1 MKGILEKTTSKGW
14 IVKDIIGEPLIKT
27 YPLHPSNVENLEPCL
42 LGEYGEVNFEIFKEY
57 SNNNTNE
64 VQVYAKISIPLL
76 NTLKTKINSMATE
89 NFNKE
94 IKENKEIENIVKSD
108 TLIYKANE
116 CCVSEEC
123 ACKRKAAIGFG
134 DWLLFNNITYI
145 NSTSEG
151 PVYKFLGFG
160 LTIKELYELYSKKL

>member
-1 MKGILEKTTSKGW
+1 MKGIIEKTTTGW
-14 IVKDIIGEPLIKT
+14 ILKEIIGEPLTKR
-27 YPLHPSNVENLEPCL
+27 YPLDPSNAAYLEPCE
-42 LGEYGEVNFEIFKEY
+42 LGEYGEVIFDIFKEY

-64 VQVYAKISIPLL
+64 AIAYAKISIPLL

-94 IKENKEIENIVKSD
+94 IKENKEIENIVKND

-116 CCVSEEC
+116 CCLSEEC
-123 ACKRKAAIGFG
+123 SCKRKAAIGFG

-160 LTIKELYELYSKKL
+160 LTIKELYDLYSKKL